1 MIFRDELSAGTEYV
15 NEVIRKYLPAE
26 EGFQKTVIC
35 AMNYSMR
42 SGGKRLRPVIL
53 WKSFQAFGGSGMQVE
68 PFLAAIEMIHTHSLI
83 HDDLPALDNDD
94 LRRGKPTTHKVFGEA
109 MGILAGDA
117 LLNYAYEV
125 MLKAFSMTENTET
138 VIRAVQ
144 TIASKTGIYGML
156 GGQCTDVENDGR
168 PLTRELLDFIHL
180 HKTSALI
187 EAPMMAGAILASASA
202 EQVDKMELAGRKIGL
217 AFQITDDILD
227 VTGDEAALGK
237 PVRSDEKNNK
247 TTYVTFEGI
256 QGSFETAERLTLEA
270 EEILRGSEGNTD
282 FLCMLAHELIRRRK

>member
-15 NEVIRKYLPAE
+15 NEVIRKYLPSE

-35 AMNYSMR
+35 AMNYSMK

-125 MLKAFSMTENTET
+125 MLKAFSMTENTGT

-187 EAPMMAGAILASASA
+187 EAPMMAGAILAGASA
-202 EQVDKMELAGRKIGL
+202 EQVEKMELAGRKIGL

-227 VTGDEAALGK
+227 VTGDEEALGK

-247 TTYVTFEGI
+247 TTYVSFEGI
-256 QGSFETAERLTLEA
+256 QGAFETAERLTLEA

>member
-1 MIFRDELSAGTEYV
+1 MNFRDELSIGTEYV

-26 EGFQKTVIC
+26 EGLQKTVIC

-42 SGGKRLRPVIL
+42 AGGKRLRPVIL
-53 WKSFQAFGGSGMQVE
+53 WKSFQAFGGSGNVAE
-68 PFLAAIEMIHTHSLI
+68 PFIAAIEMIHTHSLI
-83 HDDLPALDNDD
+83 HDDLPAIDNDD
-94 LRRGKPTTHKVFGEA
+94 MRRGKPTTHKVFGEA

-125 MLKAFSMTENTET
+125 MLKAFSLAEDTDP

-144 TIASKTGIYGML
+144 TISSKTGIYGML

-168 PLTRELLDFIHL
+168 PLTREVLDFIHL

-187 EAPMMAGAILASASA
+187 EAPMMAGAILAGASE
-202 EQVDKMELAGRKIGL
+202 EQVRKMEQAGRKIGL

-227 VTGDEAALGK
+227 VTGDEASLGK
-237 PVRSDEKNNK
+237 PVRSDERNGK

-256 QGSFETAERLTLEA
+256 GQALKSAEKLTLEA
-270 EEILRGSEGNTD
+270 EELLRGTDGNTE
-282 FLCMLAHELIRRRK
+282 FLCKLAHELIRRRK